1 MTDKIVA
8 WSHSALNTYRTCPKK
23 YWHEKIKKD
32 VPFTESDASRY
43 GKELHKAF
51 EDYIAKGTKL
61 PFGFNQYKPY
71 LDKFRAAK
79 GDKLVEQRMAVTR
92 EFLPTGYFDKDVWFR
107 GQADLIILNGNHAVV
122 VDWKTGKFKNEFD
135 QLDLMAAAAFC
146 LDTDIQT
153 IDAMFWWTQLRKP
166 TIKSYTRDDAKDIWG
181 RFIPIVKRLELAV
194 STTDFP
200 ATTNGLCKKWC
211 AVKSCPY
218 QGA

>member
-1 MTDKIVA
+1 MTNKNVA
-8 WSHSALNTYRTCPKK
+8 WSHSALNTFRTCPKK

-43 GKELHKAF
+43 GKEVHKAF
-51 EDYIAKGTKL
+51 ELYIAKGTKL
-61 PFGFNQYKPY
+61 PFGLKQYTPY
-71 LDKFRAAK
+71 LEKFKTAK
-79 GDKLVEQRMAVTR
+79 GQKLVEQRLAVTR

-107 GQADLIILNGNHAVV
+107 GQADLIILHGAHAVV
-122 VDWKTGKFKNEFD
+122 VDWKTGKYKNDFD
-135 QLDLMAAAAFC
+135 QLDLMAAGVFC
-146 LDTDIQT
+146 LDPDIQT
-153 IDAMFWWTQLRKP
+153 IDAMFWWTQGREH
-166 TIKSYTRDDAKDIWG
+166 TMKSYNREDAKDIWG